1 MPREKCSVCVTPK
14 HTEKFERIRAAIL
27 EELNTRKIK
36 GVDDAGELA
45 TALSVLVA
53 EALGLDIYQ

>member
-1 MPREKCSVCVTPK
+1 MEKCSVCVTPK
-14 HTEKFERIRAAIL
+14 HTEKFERIRTAIL
-27 EELNTRKIK
+27 DELNKRNSRDI
-36 GVDDAGELA
+36 DDAGELA